1 MCRDRT
7 VSKEY
12 LAITVGIPQ
21 PPAHEQQSQ
30 QAAELQQQGGRH
42 VFSVNAPIDRHQ
54 LYDTARCIAPSG
66 KPALTH
72 VEVSNAVC
80 LRVCCLGVGVLCCCG
95 VTECTAASSCLQ
107 LSVA

>member
-1 MCRDRT
+1 M
-7 VSKEY
+7 
-12 LAITVGIPQ
+12 GIPQ

-30 QAAELQQQGGRH
+30 QAAELQQQSGRH

-80 LRVCCLGVGVLCCCG
+80 LRVCCLWGGGALLLSRHRMYSCKQLLATKCGLAVGGGMV
-95 VTECTAASSCLQ
+95 V
-107 LSVA
+107 